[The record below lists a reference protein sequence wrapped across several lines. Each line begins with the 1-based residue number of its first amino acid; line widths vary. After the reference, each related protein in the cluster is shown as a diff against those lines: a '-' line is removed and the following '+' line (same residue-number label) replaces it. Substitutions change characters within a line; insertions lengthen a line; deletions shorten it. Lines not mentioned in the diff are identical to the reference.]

1 MRSRCWLSCRACC
14 LAAALWLLPR
24 WLGAVSRRC
33 APLPGS
39 LAVPT
44 VSPMRSCFWPTL
56 WERRRL
62 RVHFVPCAKLCVAT
76 ARTRH
81 TMLPES
87 RRISFRD
94 VFVFY
99 SCLVLNGARLLIH
112 AAHARETRA
121 RASVCTYPCD
131 TRATLRPKALQC
143 TGHVSV
149 ILAAGMH
156 AVRPARHT
164 LYDQRLVELATATCT
179 GRLGKTSGNVGLV

>member
-1 MRSRCWLSCRACC
+1 MLGLQFFVRAEGGGHTARFSQHCVWGEGVC
-14 LAAALWLLPR
+14 LARVLHVCPCLL
-24 WLGAVSRRC
+24 LGGVAIFC
-33 APLPGS
+33 P
-39 LAVPT
+39 PT
-44 VSPMRSCFWPTL
+44 
-56 WERRRL
+56 
-62 RVHFVPCAKLCVAT
+62 
-76 ARTRH
+76 
-81 TMLPES
+81 
-87 RRISFRD
+87 